1 MRVRAMCVLSC
12 LTAFAVS
19 GQQPV
24 DTAAARAAFLLG
36 KAAVQAHRVEEGVR
50 EMERAVALDGANW
63 EYHMWLGHA
72 YVRQIGVVNFLK
84 KPLVG
89 RRMGAQYNK
98 AVELAPANV
107 EAAEARLD
115 FYLEAPGIVGGG
127 LDKAEAESR
136 RIATLNPYRGAFAA
150 ARIAEHEK
158 QWARADS
165 VYRALVLEYPDSS
178 RAAKALERLSRRQ

>member
-1 MRVRAMCVLSC
+1 MRVRAACVLSC
-12 LTAFAVS
+12 LMAFAVS

-36 KAAVQAHRVEEGVR
+36 KAAVQAHHVEEGVR
-50 EMERAVALDGANW
+50 EMERAVTLDSANW

-98 AVELAPANV
+98 AVELAPENV

-158 QWARADS
+158 QWIRADS
-165 VYRALVLEYPDSS
+165 VYRALIEAYPDSS
-178 RAAKALERLSRRQ
+178 RPARALERLSRRQ